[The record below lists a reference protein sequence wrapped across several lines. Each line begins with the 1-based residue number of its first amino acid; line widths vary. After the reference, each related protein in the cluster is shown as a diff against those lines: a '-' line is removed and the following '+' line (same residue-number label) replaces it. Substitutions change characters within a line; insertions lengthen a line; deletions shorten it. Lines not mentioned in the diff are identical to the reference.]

1 MTTGNVDWTPEIE
14 NYSLKAQ
21 SMLKTAQLT
30 LDAEDYMSSINRAY
44 YAAFY
49 AANALLATLGL
60 QRSKH
65 SAVRAVF
72 HQRFIKPGL
81 IEAEYGS
88 LYDKLFERRMKSD
101 YEIMQV
107 YERDDAQSTLDAA
120 RTFVA
125 RVEQF
130 LTSPPAEL
138 LVRELREEYV
148 SSSSPRDLSGLSPN
162 ERSAVQTFVGRLHT
176 QFGERIARTVL
187 FGSKARGDS
196 GPDSDIDILVVVDA
210 ADRRFETQVSG
221 IASEVD
227 LEYDVLLNT
236 HLITRERW
244 GDYAR
249 RQAALWLNVQR
260 DGIELQFPVAVQ

>member
-1 MTTGNVDWTPEIE
+1 MTTNDVDWTPEIE
-14 NYSLKAQ
+14 NYILRAQ

-30 LDAEDYMSSINRAY
+30 LDAEDYMSSINRSY

-65 SAVRAVF
+65 SAVRAVL

-81 IEAEYGS
+81 IKAEYGS

-107 YERDDAQSTLDAA
+107 YERDDAQATLDAA

-125 RVEQF
+125 QVEQ
-130 LTSPPAEL
+130 LLASPLAGP

-148 SSSSPRDLSGLSPN
+148 SSLHPRDLSSLSPN
-162 ERSAVQTFVGRLHT
+162 ERTAVQSFIDRLHT
-176 QFGERIARTVL
+176 QFGERIERTVL

-196 GPDSDIDILVVVDA
+196 GPDSDIDILVVLDA
-210 ADRRFETQVSG
+210 IDRRFEAQVSG

-236 HLITRERW
+236 HLLTRERW
-244 GDYAR
+244 QDFTR
-249 RQAALWLNVQR
+249 RRAALWLNVQR
-260 DGIELQFPVAVQ
+260 DGIELQLPISVQ

>member
-1 MTTGNVDWTPEIE
+1 MTGEVDWTPEIE
-14 NYSLKAQ
+14 HYISSARRA
-21 SMLKTAQLT
+21 LKTAQLV
-30 LDAEDYMSSINRAY
+30 LDDGDHTSSINRSY

-49 AANALLATLGL
+49 AANALLATLRL

-65 SAVRAVF
+65 SAVRAVLR
-72 HQRFIKPGL
+72 QRFIKPGL
-81 IEAEYGS
+81 IKAEYGS
-88 LYDKLFERRMKSD
+88 LYDKLFERRLKSD

-130 LTSPPAEL
+130 LASPPAGP

-148 SSSSPRDLSGLSPN
+148 SPSHPRDLSGLLPN
-162 ERSAVQTFVGRLHT
+162 ERAAVQAFTAQLRT

-221 IASEVD
+221 IASELD
-227 LEYDVLLNT
+227 LKYDVLLNT
-236 HLITRERW
+236 HLLTRERW
-244 GDYAR
+244 EDYAC

-260 DGIELQFPVAVQ
+260 DGIELQFPIAVQ

>member
-1 MTTGNVDWTPEIE
+1 MTTNNVDWTPEIE
-14 NYSLKAQ
+14 NYILRAQ

-30 LDAEDYMSSINRAY
+30 LDAEDYMSSINRSY

-65 SAVRAVF
+65 SAVRAVL
-72 HQRFIKPGL
+72 HQQFIKPGL
-81 IEAEYGS
+81 IKAEYSS
-88 LYDKLFERRMKSD
+88 LYDRLFERRMKSD

-125 RVEQF
+125 QVEQF
-130 LTSPPAEL
+130 LASPPAES

-148 SSSSPRDLSGLSPN
+148 SPSHPRDLSGLLPN
-162 ERSAVQTFVGRLHT
+162 ECSAVQTFITRLHA

-187 FGSKARGDS
+187 FGSKARGES
-196 GPDSDIDILVVVDA
+196 GPDSDIDILIVADPVD
-210 ADRRFETQVSG
+210 RQVEAQISRL
-221 IASEVD
+221 ASAVD
-227 LEYDVLLNT
+227 LEYDVLLNA
-236 HLITRERW
+236 HVLSRERW
-244 GDYAR
+244 EDYTR
-249 RQAALWLNVQR
+249 RQAALWLNVHR
-260 DGIELQFPVAVQ
+260 DGIELQFPIAVQ